1 MWADG
6 FAGEEE
12 GMRALSELRAIMRS
26 QVAKRPPSARR
37 GRDAASCVHG
47 AISRRDLRPEAAERG
62 EARGIFKHCVHQQV
76 SEQTELYLS
85 A

>member
-1 MWADG
+1 LWADG

-12 GMRALSELRAIMRS
+12 AMRALSELRAIVRS

-47 AISRRDLRPEAAERG
+47 AISRRELRPEAAE
-62 EARGIFKHCVHQQV
+62 RGIFKHCVHQQV
-76 SEQTELYLS
+76 SELYLS